1 MLSLLLVVMKFSLDD
16 YHSRR
21 DSKAIYFYFF
31 LLLFFSIQDLSM
43 ATLSPF
49 NCLLF
54 LTSYLATSFANKNDL
69 LITTNSGQVHGKI
82 LSVLD
87 GEVRAFLG
95 IPYGRPPVGDLRFR
109 APEPTDPWQG
119 VKNATNYANSC
130 FQMPDTKFQGRLNSM
145 CINNSLCL
153 QPNHISTDIQQKIMH
168 PSLILF
174 YSNILI
180 YNIFVFR

>member
-1 MLSLLLVVMKFSLDD
+1 
-16 YHSRR
+16 
-21 DSKAIYFYFF
+21 
-31 LLLFFSIQDLSM
+31 M
-43 ATLSPF
+43 ATLFSF

-54 LTSYLATSFANKNDL
+54 LTSYLATSFAKKNDL
-69 LITTNSGQVHGKI
+69 LVTTNSGQVHGKI

-109 APEPTDPWQG
+109 APEPTAPWQG

-130 FQMPDTKFQGRLNSM
+130 FQMPDTKFQGRLSSM

-153 QPNHISTDIQQKIMH
+153 QLNHISTAIQQKIMSLSMILLH
-168 PSLILF
+168 SDIIFEKNLGFFLFPDEQRLPSCFI
-174 YSNILI
+174 
-180 YNIFVFR
+180 